1 MLETHSVDFRLSC
14 CQHLLLPMKRKP
26 LVRFETGNR
35 AQLVSSDSMSPR
47 KRSRGHR
54 HKRKSTKGKPRVV
67 HGRLSLKVSGYSGYQ
82 RLPASSLIP
91 YLPVTKLRA
100 AAKKVLGK
108 SKVKKT
114 KSRRRKRT
122 TKR

>member
-1 MLETHSVDFRLSC
+1 
-14 CQHLLLPMKRKP
+14 MKRKP

-47 KRSRGHR
+47 RKSRGHKQ
-54 HKRKSTKGKPRVV
+54 KRKSTKGKPRVV

-91 YLPVTKLRA
+91 YLPITKLRA

-108 SKVKKT
+108 SKVKKS
-114 KSRRRKRT
+114 SRRRKRST
-122 TKR
+122 RRR